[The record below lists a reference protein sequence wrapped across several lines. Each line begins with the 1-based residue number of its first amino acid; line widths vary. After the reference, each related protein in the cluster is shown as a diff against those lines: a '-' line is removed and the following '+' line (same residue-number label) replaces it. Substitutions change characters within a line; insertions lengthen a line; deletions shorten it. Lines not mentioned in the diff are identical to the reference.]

1 MGYSG
6 ILGSFS
12 LCNAR
17 KNNQWEDVDNQG
29 GRWNKEKVGARVSEQ
44 INFHNKAIQMII
56 QFKIVFGYT
65 KNNFCSI

>member
-29 GRWNKEKVGARVSEQ
+29 GRWNKEKRRG
-44 INFHNKAIQMII
+44 
-56 QFKIVFGYT
+56 
-65 KNNFCSI
+65 